1 MPRRRS
7 SSEIALEDERQLKR
21 QQDFRAAAD
30 AVVAGL
36 TAFAEVEKIA
46 LFGFAARRSF
56 ARFPAFSPIG
66 GASSNCC
73 TNARMWILRYWLSR
87 TGRRHEPGPGVRETV
102 PAALLGGPSSTS
114 VPARTCGGAPRST
127 LVLHPVR
134 AEETEHFL
142 SIQDRKF
149 DHA

>member
-46 LFGFAARRSF
+46 LFGSATRPLAREV
-56 ARFPAFSPIG
+56 PAFSPIG
-66 GASSNCC
+66 GSASNCC
-73 TNARMWILRYWLSR
+73 TNARMGILRYGS
-87 TGRRHEPGPGVRETV
+87 PP
-102 PAALLGGPSSTS
+102 PARCAILGGGDKSAIDWAGLPLCKRVGT
-114 VPARTCGGAPRST
+114 ARP
-127 LVLHPVR
+127 
-134 AEETEHFL
+134 
-142 SIQDRKF
+142 
-149 DHA
+149 